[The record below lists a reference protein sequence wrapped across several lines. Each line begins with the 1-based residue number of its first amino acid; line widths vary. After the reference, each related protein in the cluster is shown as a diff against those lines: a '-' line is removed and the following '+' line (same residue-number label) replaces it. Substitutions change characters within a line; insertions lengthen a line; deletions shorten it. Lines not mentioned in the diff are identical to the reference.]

1 MIQQERNEDKSAS
14 DRTARIL
21 SLANRIDW
29 LLAAACLGWAAYQS
43 SLVWAMVGA
52 TFLITAWINP
62 VARVRKIMARAMV
75 KRA

>member
-1 MIQQERNEDKSAS
+1 MIQDEHRKDDKRP
-14 DRTARIL
+14 DRAGRIL

-43 SLVWAMVGA
+43 SLVWAIVGA
-52 TFLITAWINP
+52 TFLITAWVNP
-62 VARVRKIMARAMV
+62 VARVRKAMARSLV

>member
-1 MIQQERNEDKSAS
+1 MVQNEQSQDKKHS

-43 SLVWAMVGA
+43 SLVWAIVGA
-52 TFLITAWINP
+52 TFLVTAWVNP
-62 VARVRKIMARAMV
+62 VARMRKAMARSLV